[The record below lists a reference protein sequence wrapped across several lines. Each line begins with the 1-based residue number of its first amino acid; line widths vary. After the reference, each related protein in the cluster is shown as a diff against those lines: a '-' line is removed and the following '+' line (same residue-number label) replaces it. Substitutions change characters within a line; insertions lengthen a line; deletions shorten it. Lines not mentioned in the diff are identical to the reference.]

1 MKSQTSYKESLPK
14 AREMEWAVF
23 AFVKRRSLEK
33 LKPTRLRRRLAGRR
47 GRNLE
52 ASGEETTLV
61 ASWSSSFDSPAL
73 CLGGDGWSRNSM
85 SQVVHLIFVAVFL
98 SIHACTP
105 SHIIQ
110 DQKRP
115 RSENSLLEKGWI
127 RNQQYDRIIG
137 TEDALRLTTT
147 FDNINHLSH
156 PSV

>member
-73 CLGGDGWSRNSM
+73 CLGGMGGQEIQ
-85 SQVVHLIFVAVFL
+85 SQTLFTSFL
-98 SIHACTP
+98 LQFSSP
-105 SHIIQ
+105 YMLV
-110 DQKRP
+110 QKVILFKIR
-115 RSENSLLEKGWI
+115 KGHDLKTVYWTK
-127 RNQQYDRIIG
+127 D
-137 TEDALRLTTT
+137 E
-147 FDNINHLSH
+147 
-156 PSV
+156 

>member
-1 MKSQTSYKESLPK
+1 MKSQTFYKESFPK

-73 CLGGDGWSRNSM
+73 CLGGMGGQEIQCRKLLTSFLLQFSFPYM
-85 SQVVHLIFVAVFL
+85 LVHQVILFKI
-98 SIHACTP
+98 
-105 SHIIQ
+105 
-110 DQKRP
+110 R
-115 RSENSLLEKGWI
+115 KGHDLKTVYW
-127 RNQQYDRIIG
+127 RRDK
-137 TEDALRLTTT
+137 
-147 FDNINHLSH
+147 
-156 PSV
+156 